1 MQLSNICTVKLCPD
15 LVFLSDLPYQ
25 PEKCKETCPR
35 PRQRSRCVLWCFP
48 QPEYQRP
55 DRSSTSRMTRSCT
68 SVPSAAASQHSVGW
82 QSLLWNK
89 GKQRLS
95 FQQRQPA
102 GFWLLPYHDCVCVCC
117 RGGGGGGGCYDWN
130 TDLSFPISKAAEAK
144 QSSNI
149 CYCFAQL
156 ESW

>member
-25 PEKCKETCPR
+25 PEKCKETCPQ

-117 RGGGGGGGCYDWN
+117 RGWGGGEEVVMTETQTSHSQYQR
-130 TDLSFPISKAAEAK
+130 LQK
-144 QSSNI
+144 QNR
-149 CYCFAQL
+149 AQTFVTVL
-156 ESW
+156 HS